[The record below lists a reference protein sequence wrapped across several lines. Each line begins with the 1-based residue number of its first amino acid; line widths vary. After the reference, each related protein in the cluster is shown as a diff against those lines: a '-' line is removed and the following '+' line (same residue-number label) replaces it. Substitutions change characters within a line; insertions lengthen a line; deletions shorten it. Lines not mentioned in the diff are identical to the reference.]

1 MIDQRGQRI
10 VPHEARN
17 DLIGV
22 PISSFRPRSAACGFS
37 PGFAPVATMLNSRN
51 IISWVQ
57 GNCFIARN
65 NGPVFTV
72 GPLITLLLSIALF
85 GDYTW
90 RRFNNDRSPPRF
102 ASLNFLSSRK
112 LCFRVIFFASEKGGG
127 KSKEGIE
134 GKKIKVRRKSCEMKM
149 KKDIY
154 FFLTIKFHYSTRGN
168 IFGEKV

>member
-1 MIDQRGQRI
+1 MSNRKGENLGR
-10 VPHEARN
+10 VNGLSNHKT
-17 DLIGV
+17 IGD
-22 PISSFRPRSAACGFS
+22 RSARATNRSSRGKERSYRRSHFLVSTSIRRVRVFPRFC
-37 PGFAPVATMLNSRN
+37 PVATMLNSRN

-112 LCFRVIFFASEKGGG
+112 LCFRVIFFASEKGG
-127 KSKEGIE
+127 SR
-134 GKKIKVRRKSCEMKM
+134 KK
-149 KKDIY
+149 
-154 FFLTIKFHYSTRGN
+154 G
-168 IFGEKV
+168 